1 MRRST
6 IIIIV
11 LLLLILIISFSVV
24 YSRGVVLFEQIEST
38 LTLLTTATPLATATE
53 TDTPI
58 PSATLLPTVTSTPTI
73 TPVVVLDPPPVEIN
87 FSAEDGQLLSGIY
100 YPADT
105 NPAPLVVLV
114 HWARGDQSEW
124 TEIALWL
131 QNRSQLAREPNY
143 NKSWRSSDWFPENTL
158 GYSLG
163 VFTFTL
169 RDCEKEC
176 KDYLPGEWLLDIQAA
191 METALDLTGV
201 DKSKI
206 VTAGA
211 SIGADGAVYGCTS
224 LNQSALGECRGS
236 YVLSPGSLLT
246 IPFEKPANELIY
258 NNPPRP
264 VYCLYGLRDD
274 AAVETCSAV
283 PDARQVDYGYI
294 ENHGFELL
302 QPFQTPDPLLLL
314 LELIDTALSD

>member
-6 IIIIV
+6 T
-11 LLLLILIISFSVV
+11 ILIISFLLIILFS
-24 YSRGVVLFEQIEST
+24 SIVLYNQGEIPIEESDST
-38 LTLLTTATPLATATE
+38 PV
-53 TDTPI
+53 
-58 PSATLLPTVTSTPTI
+58 PSATITETPQPSATIPPTITNTPTI

-105 NPAPLVVLV
+105 NPAPLVILV
-114 HWARGDQSEW
+114 HWARGDQTEW

-131 QNRSQLAREPNY
+131 QNRSQLVREPNY

-169 RDCEKEC
+169 RDCEDEC

-191 METALDLTGV
+191 METAVELTGV
-201 DKSKI
+201 DKSMI

-211 SIGADGAVYGCTS
+211 SIGADGAVYGCAS
-224 LNQSALGECRGS
+224 LNQNGLGECRGS
-236 YVLSPGSLLT
+236 YALSPGSLLT
-246 IPFEKPANELIY
+246 IPFEKLASELIQ
-258 NNPPRP
+258 NDTPRP
-264 VYCLYGLRDD
+264 IYCVYGLRDD
-274 AAVETCSAV
+274 ASVETCSAV
-283 PDARQVDYGYI
+283 PDARLVDYGYI

-302 QPFQTPDPLLLL
+302 QPLQNPDPLVLL
-314 LELIDTALSD
+314 LELIDTAFSE

>member
-6 IIIIV
+6 SIIVV
-11 LLLLILIISFSVV
+11 LLLLVLLTSFSII
-24 YSRGVVLFEQIEST
+24 YTQGAVLDEQSEST
-38 LTLLTTATPLATATE
+38 PTSSATLTE
-53 TDTPI
+53 TPV
-58 PSATLLPTVTSTPTI
+58 PSATLPPTVTNTPTM

-105 NPAPLVVLV
+105 NPAPLVILV
-114 HWARGDQSEW
+114 HWARGDQTEW

-131 QNRSQLAREPNY
+131 QNRSQLVRAPNY

-158 GYSLG
+158 GVSLG

-169 RDCEKEC
+169 RECEDEC

-191 METALDLTGV
+191 MEAAIELTGV
-201 DKSKI
+201 DKTKVI
-206 VTAGA
+206 TAGV

-224 LNQSALGECRGS
+224 LNKSGLGECRGS

-246 IPFEKPANELIY
+246 IPFEEGASELIHSD
-258 NNPPRP
+258 PPRP
-264 VYCLYGLRDD
+264 IYCIYGLRDD

-283 PDARQVDYGYI
+283 PGARQVDYGYI

-302 QPFQTPDPLLLL
+302 QALQNPDPLLLL
-314 LELIDTALSD
+314 LELIDTALSE

>member
-6 IIIIV
+6 S
-11 LLLLILIISFSVV
+11 ILIISFLLIILIS
-24 YSRGVVLFEQIEST
+24 SIVLYNQEEIIVKEND
-38 LTLLTTATPLATATE
+38 TTPVPSATSTE
-53 TDTPI
+53 TPQ
-58 PSATLLPTVTSTPTI
+58 PSATLPPTITNTPTI
-73 TPVVVLDPPPVEIN
+73 TPIVVLDPPPVEIT
-87 FSAEDGQLLSGIY
+87 FSAEDGHLLSGIY

-105 NPAPLVVLV
+105 NPAPLVILV
-114 HWARGDQSEW
+114 HWARGDQTEW

-131 QNRSQLAREPNY
+131 QNRSQLVREPNY
-143 NKSWRSSDWFPENTL
+143 NKTWRSSDWFPENTS
-158 GYSLG
+158 GVSLG

-169 RDCEKEC
+169 RECEDVC

-191 METALDLTGV
+191 METAVELTGV

-224 LNQSALGECRGS
+224 LNQKSLGGCRGS
-236 YVLSPGSLLT
+236 YALSPGSLLT
-246 IPFEKPANELIY
+246 IPFEKGANELIY
-258 NNPPRP
+258 SDPSRP
-264 VYCLYGLRDD
+264 LYCVYGLRDD

-302 QPFQTPDPLLLL
+302 QALQNPDPLLLL
-314 LELIDTALSD
+314 LELIDTAFSE

>member
-11 LLLLILIISFSVV
+11 LILLILLISFSVI
-24 YSRGVVLFEQIEST
+24 YSKGVVLNEQSEST
-38 LTLLTTATPLATATE
+38 PTPSSSAPETE
-53 TDTPI
+53 TPI
-58 PSATLLPTVTSTPTI
+58 PSATLPPTETSTPTI
-73 TPVVVLDPPPVEIN
+73 TPIVVLDPPPLEIK
-87 FSAEDGQLLSGIY
+87 FTAEDGRELSGIY

-131 QNRSQLAREPNY
+131 QNRSQLVREPDY
-143 NKSWRSSDWFPENTL
+143 NRSWRSSDWFPENTS
-158 GYSLG
+158 GISLG

-169 RDCEKEC
+169 WDCEDEC
-176 KDYLPGEWLLDIQAA
+176 KDYLPDLWLMDIQAA
-191 METALDLTGV
+191 METAIELTGV
-201 DKSKI
+201 DVNKI

-224 LNQSALGECRGS
+224 LNQSGLGECRGS

-246 IPFEKPANELIY
+246 IPFENIAYELIH
-258 NNPPRP
+258 NDPPRP

-302 QPFQTPDPLLLL
+302 QPFQNPDPLLLL
-314 LELIDTALSD
+314 LELIDTALSE

>member
-6 IIIIV
+6 S
-11 LLLLILIISFSVV
+11 ILIISFLLIVLS
-24 YSRGVVLFEQIEST
+24 SSIVLFNQGEI
-38 LTLLTTATPLATATE
+38 LAKENE
-53 TDTPI
+53 TTPI
-58 PSATLLPTVTSTPTI
+58 PSATITKTPQPSATLPPTITNTPTI
-73 TPVVVLDPPPVEIN
+73 TPIVILDPSPVEIN
-87 FSAEDGQLLSGIY
+87 FSAEDGQALSGIY

-114 HWARGDQSEW
+114 HWARGDQTEW

-131 QNRSQLAREPNY
+131 QNRSQLVREPNY
-143 NKSWRSSDWFPENTL
+143 NKTWRSSDWFPENTL

-191 METALDLTGV
+191 METALELTGV
-201 DKSKI
+201 DKTMI

-224 LNQSALGECRGS
+224 LNRSGLGECKGS
-236 YVLSPGSLLT
+236 YALSPGSLLT
-246 IPFEKPANELIY
+246 IPFENGADELIQ
-258 NNPPRP
+258 NDPPRP

-274 AAVETCSAV
+274 ASVETCSAV

-294 ENHGFELL
+294 ENHGFELIQPL
-302 QPFQTPDPLLLL
+302 QNPDPLLLL
-314 LELIDTALSD
+314 LELIETALSE